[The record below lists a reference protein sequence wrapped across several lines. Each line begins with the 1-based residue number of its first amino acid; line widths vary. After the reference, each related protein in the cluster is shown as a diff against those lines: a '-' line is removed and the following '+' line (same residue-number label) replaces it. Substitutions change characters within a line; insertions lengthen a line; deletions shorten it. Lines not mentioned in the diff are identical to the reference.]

1 MQCAHHVSLALPT
14 WQLSGIT
21 KCDVKVYFSFPS
33 FRLHTQ
39 RLSKDTKGG
48 TEASYETGK
57 LFNKTNIVW
66 CAHHVS
72 LAALIALPTWQLSG
86 IAK

>member
-1 MQCAHHVSLALPT
+1 L
-14 WQLSGIT
+14 T
-21 KCDVKVYFSFPS
+21 K
-33 FRLHTQ
+33 T
-39 RLSKDTKGG
+39 
-48 TEASYETGK
+48 
-57 LFNKTNIVW
+57 FNVQ